1 MISISDSDVDSY
13 IRKLVSMELS
23 SKGQELKK
31 SAQNR
36 ISTEERKNDK
46 VESRSDENEK
56 SRINTSGFSN

>member
-36 ISTEERKNDK
+36 IETEERKNDK